1 MLSVD
6 TELFTITVVGLIGG
20 SAFGAEAVGA
30 LMDCTVVLGS
40 ARQLSLVDVPAG
52 ARRLELAGPLPDL
65 FTELSRY
72 VASGEKVCVL
82 ASGDPGFF
90 GIVRSLAQCF
100 GSQRLVVHPAPSSV
114 AMAFAKVGM
123 SWDDAVVISAHGRP
137 LDQAIALLLPAD
149 KAAVLTSPDNPP
161 HAVGAAL
168 VERQCGPRV
177 AHVVSRI
184 GEPGESATTTDL
196 TGLAAGVFDPMSVV
210 IICAPGYCS
219 TSGGQGW
226 GLPETRFAHR
236 GGMITK
242 AEVRAVTLG
251 KLDLPATGV
260 MWDVG
265 AGSGS
270 VAIEA
275 ARLRP
280 GLRVIAV
287 ERGADD
293 AERIRTNAADHGV
306 DVTVVCGD
314 APDALISLADPDRV
328 FIGGGGPA
336 VLDAVLGRL
345 RPGGVVVANFT
356 IINRAASAWERLG
369 NLVEINVSRGVAVGD
384 AGVRLTSENPV
395 FIVWGSP

>member
-1 MLSVD
+1 MRSADISL
-6 TELFTITVVGLIGG
+6 LPITVVGLIGG
-20 SAFGAEAVGA
+20 SAFGASAISA
-30 LMDCTVVLGS
+30 LMDCTMVVGS
-40 ARQLSLVDVPAG
+40 ARQLSLVDVPAS
-52 ARRLELAGPLPDL
+52 ARRLELAGPLPEL
-65 FTELSRY
+65 FTEVGHH
-72 VASGEKVCVL
+72 VANGEKVCVL

-100 GSQRLVVHPAPSSV
+100 GSSRLIVHPAPSSV

-123 SWDDAVVISAHGRP
+123 SWDDAAVISAHGRP
-137 LDQAIALLLPAD
+137 LDQAISLLLPAD
-149 KAAVLTSPDNPP
+149 KAALLTSPDNPP
-161 HAVGAAL
+161 QAVGAAL
-168 VERQCGPRV
+168 VERHCGTRV
-177 AHVVSRI
+177 VHVVSRI
-184 GEPGESATTTDL
+184 GEPGESVTTTDL
-196 TGLAAGVFDPMSVV
+196 AGLAAGLFDPMSVV
-210 IICAPGYCS
+210 IVCAPSYSS
-219 TSGGQGW
+219 TAGGQGW
-226 GLPETRFAHR
+226 GLAESRFAHR

-280 GLRVIAV
+280 GLKVIAV

-306 DVTVVCGD
+306 DVTVVCGG
-314 APDALISLADPDRV
+314 APDALTDLALPDRV

-336 VLDAVLGRL
+336 VLDAVLGHL

>member
-1 MLSVD
+1 MLSAD
-6 TELFTITVVGLIGG
+6 TTLFPITVVGLIGG
-20 SAFGAEAVGA
+20 SAFGASAVGA
-30 LMDCTVVLGS
+30 LMDCTVVVGS
-40 ARQLSLVDVPAG
+40 PRQLSLVDVPAS
-52 ARRLELAGPLPDL
+52 ARRLELVGPLPDL
-65 FTELSRY
+65 FTEVGRH
-72 VASGEKVCVL
+72 VACGEKVCVL

-100 GSQRLVVHPAPSSV
+100 GSHRLVVHPAPSSG
-114 AMAFAKVGM
+114 AMAFAKVGR

-137 LDQAIALLLPAD
+137 LDQAISRLLPAD
-149 KAAVLTSPDNPP
+149 KAALLTSPDNPP
-161 HAVGAAL
+161 QAIGAAL
-168 VERQCGPRV
+168 MERHCGPRV
-177 AHVVSRI
+177 VHVVSRI
-184 GEPGESATTTDL
+184 GEPGESVTSTDL
-196 TGLAAGVFDPMSVV
+196 TGLATGGFDPMSVV
-210 IICAPGYCS
+210 IICAPSYSS
-219 TSGGQGW
+219 TAAGQGW
-226 GLPETRFAHR
+226 GLPESRFAHR

-293 AERIRTNAADHGV
+293 AERIRTNAVEHGV

-314 APDALISLADPDRV
+314 APDALANLATPDRV

-369 NLVEINVSRGVAVGD
+369 NLVEIHVSRGVAVGD

-395 FIVWGSP
+395 FVVWGSP